1 MMYVQRGSL
10 SMRRQRAP
18 EREAWLSIADEAPH
32 REQFT
37 GMTVLEYQRVRRSL
51 EW

>member
-1 MMYVQRGSL
+1 MMYVQRWAL

-18 EREAWLSIADEAPH
+18 EREARLSIADEAPE
-32 REQFT
+32 REHFT
-37 GMTVLEYQRVRRSL
+37 GMTVLEGQGVRRSL